1 MGRQNSHFNYNAH
14 KLLHKD
20 SFANY
25 IMPLTNVKITK
36 FDVISR
42 LLHLMDTISEDQQ
55 LMLFKQLFKDSLANQ
70 LVKRIIDMSDN
81 QRLILLKHLE
91 EIAAETG
98 NGDKRKNPRKDCLI
112 NVNMMLQG
120 PRYNSYILDINQYG
134 AYIET
139 NEAFSVGQEMNL
151 TFASPNSRQPL
162 NITGE
167 VIRKDDHGVGVKF
180 QNLNGQEMATLR
192 SFVEDREAVYEIN
205 S

>member
-1 MGRQNSHFNYNAH
+1 
-14 KLLHKD
+14 
-20 SFANY
+20 
-25 IMPLTNVKITK
+25 MPVTEAKITK
-36 FDVISR
+36 YNLIPR

-55 LMLFKQLFKDSLANQ
+55 FMLLRRLCKDTLANQ

-81 QRLILLKHLE
+81 QCLILIKHLE
-91 EIAAETG
+91 EMAAEKG
-98 NGDKRKNPRKDCLI
+98 NGDKRKTHRKDCLI

-120 PRYNSYILDINQYG
+120 PRYNSYILDINQFG

-139 NEAFSVGQEMNL
+139 NEVFSVGQEMNL

-167 VIRKDDHGVGVKF
+167 VIRKDKQGVGVKF
-180 QNLNGQEMATLR
+180 QNLNGRDLATLR
-192 SFVEDREAVYEIN
+192 SFVEYREAVYEIH